1 LRTETIHCELVFQFF
16 VTRIGTVLRNLSI
29 LLCTVLLVS
38 CGPPR
43 ESRIVVG
50 SKNFTEQL
58 ILGELIAQQ
67 IESMTQLPVERRFY
81 LAGTYICQQAI
92 LAGRIDV
99 YPEYTG
105 TALTAVL
112 KQKAE
117 GGAENVYRQVK
128 NEYAKRFGLSV
139 GSTFGFDDTFA
150 IEIRGEDARRL
161 GLKTISQAAAYTPQ
175 WHAGFGYE
183 FMERPD
189 GYKGLAATYG
199 LRFAD
204 SPRIMDL
211 GLLSRALKNKQ
222 VDLIAGNITDG
233 LIPALDLFVLADD
246 RHYFPP
252 YEAVPIVR
260 QDVLVRHPEVGQALD
275 ALAGKI
281 SDEDMR
287 RLNYAVDGEHRDVKE
302 VVREFLRGK
311 RL

>member
-1 LRTETIHCELVFQFF
+1 MTTGNTLRTSSLV
-16 VTRIGTVLRNLSI
+16 
-29 LLCTVLLVS
+29 LCAALLVS

-43 ESRIVVG
+43 ENRIVVG

-58 ILGELIAQQ
+58 ILGEIIAEQ
-67 IESMTQLPVERRFY
+67 IEAKTQLPVERRFY

-112 KQKAE
+112 KQKPQ
-117 GGAENVYRQVK
+117 GARELVYQQVK
-128 NEYAKRFGLSV
+128 DEYAKQFGLAV

-150 IEIRGEDARRL
+150 IIIRGEDARRL
-161 GLKTISQAAAYTPQ
+161 GLTTISQAAAYTPK
-175 WHAGFGYE
+175 WRAGFGYE
-183 FMERPD
+183 FVERPD
-189 GYKGLAATYG
+189 GFKGLAATYG
-199 LRFAD
+199 LRFTE

-211 GLLSRALKNKQ
+211 GLIARALKNKQ
-222 VDLIAGNITDG
+222 VDLIAGNMTDG
-233 LIPALDLFVLADD
+233 LIPALDLVVLEDD

-260 QDVLVRHPEVGQALD
+260 QDTLTRHPEVGKALD
-275 ALAGKI
+275 ELAGKI
-281 SDEDMR
+281 SDDDMR

-302 VVREFLRGK
+302 VVREFRRGK
-311 RL
+311 GL